1 MARALWHNC
10 TGVKSSRRG
19 AGATRDIGSALT
31 RMCMRHR
38 SIEAKLRQ
46 FTNALMESLIC
57 PLQDRIEDWKK
68 TANQLDKD
76 HAKEYKRSR
85 HEIKK
90 KSSDTMKLQKKA
102 RKGRGDLQPQVDSA
116 MQDVTDMCLLM
127 EEMEKQAVRRAL
139 VEERG
144 RFCTF
149 IGFLQ
154 PVVNGEIAML
164 GEITH
169 LQAIIDDLTVLT
181 TDPHK
186 LPTASEQVIIDLKG
200 SDYSWSYQTPP
211 SSPSSSGSRK
221 SSMCRPHALSDRSV
235 DVSLFSFGG
244 SCEANPSVRP
254 AGEESSN
261 RQGAGAG
268 ISGSVRRQVVVEG
281 RWGAGVWVGIGR
293 HRRRGSRAGFVTDHL
308 TTFLALTAGH
318 HLLSHQIPSHTTS
331 LLLILLSSPPSVSS
345 SALCFA
351 GCSPSSRP
359 LPSFCDY
366 ALLRSP
372 LPERRPPQFT
382 PFANRSS
389 SSSCLCALSPPAPPL
404 PLSNC
409 SSVNSANSSASRS
422 SGGGGGGGSQPHS
435 PTSCS
440 SSSYRYRSGLSYQPP
455 PPPPPGGGGGG
466 GGAGCVAAHRLSSVS
481 SHDSGFVSQDANV
494 YSKPPSPMPSDIT
507 SQKSS
512 SSASSE
518 ASETCQSVSECSS
531 PTTDWSK
538 AGQYEQPV
546 AVAAVQRRK
555 EPLDRLREQE
565 SSPGNQ
571 GYGSGSH
578 LDPDGQRTRLHQANM
593 AAKHGDDVSPAAS
606 DLAMVLTR
614 GLSMDQ
620 QKSSRDSLQYS
631 SGYSTQTNTPSCSED
646 TIPSQDYDCYSV
658 NGDTEAQ
665 EAQSDFDKSSTI
677 PRHSNIAQ
685 NYRRMIQTK
694 RPASTAG
701 LPSGVMGAG
710 GGGSGTPGTATIRR
724 TPSTKP
730 GVRRTLSS
738 AGPIPIRP
746 PIVPVKTPT
755 VPSEPHPPGYAA
767 GGGGGGGVPVRVG
780 SEECVFF
787 AGAEESH
794 GTLDYV
800 KASPKR
806 LSLPNTAWGSGAG
819 LEVYMH
825 QQQQQRAG
833 GGGGGGVT
841 EEEQMMAAN
850 RHSLV
855 EKIGELVASA
865 QALGEGQFPYPSLP
879 DDTGPPGDG
888 GQGGAEGPA
897 GTEGEG
903 EGAGGDMLTTI
914 RRGVRLRKTVSN
926 DRSAPRIL

>member
-1 MARALWHNC
+1 MGEEKCVAQRGWRTGTGQWPRRDHAHNAAC
-10 TGVKSSRRG
+10 NPPTTTTTTRTRGLMSGGMLSSNRLRHRRS
-19 AGATRDIGSALT
+19 GATRDIGSALT

-186 LPTASEQVIIDLKG
+186 LPPASEQVIKDLKG

-221 SSMCRPHALSDRSV
+221 SSMC
-235 DVSLFSFGG
+235 
-244 SCEANPSVRP
+244 
-254 AGEESSN
+254 
-261 RQGAGAG
+261 
-268 ISGSVRRQVVVEG
+268 
-281 RWGAGVWVGIGR
+281 
-293 HRRRGSRAGFVTDHL
+293 
-308 TTFLALTAGH
+308 
-318 HLLSHQIPSHTTS
+318 
-331 LLLILLSSPPSVSS
+331 
-345 SALCFA
+345 
-351 GCSPSSRP
+351 
-359 LPSFCDY
+359 
-366 ALLRSP
+366 
-372 LPERRPPQFT
+372 
-382 PFANRSS
+382 
-389 SSSCLCALSPPAPPL
+389 
-404 PLSNC
+404 
-409 SSVNSANSSASRS
+409 
-422 SGGGGGGGSQPHS
+422 
-435 PTSCS
+435 
-440 SSSYRYRSGLSYQPP
+440 SGLSYQPP
-455 PPPPPGGGGGG
+455 PPPPPGGGGGGGG

-531 PTTDWSK
+531 PTTFGPSFATFRPTVCHSGSTRPLSVILPVPASPPYNCSPGSCSSSPTSKVPVWKDWSK

-546 AVAAVQRRK
+546 AAAAVQRRK

-571 GYGSGSH
+571 GYGTGPH
-578 LDPDGQRTRLHQANM
+578 LDPDGQRTRMHPATMM
-593 AAKHGDDVSPAAS
+593 ATKHGEEVSPAAS

-614 GLSMDQ
+614 GLGSMEQ

-658 NGDTEAQ
+658 NGDAEAQ
-665 EAQSDFDKSSTI
+665 EGQSDFDKSSTI

-701 LPSGVMGAG
+701 LPSGGMMGAGAMGSGGG

-755 VPSEPHPPGYAA
+755 VPGDPHLPGS
-767 GGGGGGGVPVRVG
+767 GGGGGGGSGGGVPVRVG

-787 AGAEESH
+787 AGVEEAH
-794 GTLDYV
+794 GALDYV

-825 QQQQQRAG
+825 QQQRAAAS
-833 GGGGGGVT
+833 GGGVT
-841 EEEQMMAAN
+841 EEEQMIAAN

-865 QALGEGQFPYPSLP
+865 HALGEGQFPFPSLP
-879 DDTGPPGDG
+879 DDPEPPGGG
-888 GQGGAEGPA
+888 GQGSAEGQA
-897 GTEGEG
+897 VGEG
-903 EGAGGDMLTTI
+903 DVEGAGGDMLTTI

>member
-1 MARALWHNC
+1 MVDLANMETVEKECGALGGLFQAIVNDMKCSYPVWEDFSAKATKLHSQLRTTVLAAVAFLDAFQKVADMATNTR
-10 TGVKSSRRG
+10 
-19 AGATRDIGSALT
+19 GATRDIGSALT

-46 FTNALMESLIC
+46 FTNALMESLIT
-57 PLQDRIEDWKK
+57 PLQDKIEDWKK

-102 RKGRGDLQPQVDSA
+102 RKGRGDLQPQLDSA

-127 EEMEKQAVRRAL
+127 EETEKQAVRRAL

-149 IGFLQ
+149 ISFLQ
-154 PVVNGEIAML
+154 PVVNGELAML

-186 LPTASEQVIIDLKG
+186 LPPASEQVIKDLKG

-221 SSMCRPHALSDRSV
+221 SSMC
-235 DVSLFSFGG
+235 
-244 SCEANPSVRP
+244 
-254 AGEESSN
+254 
-261 RQGAGAG
+261 
-268 ISGSVRRQVVVEG
+268 
-281 RWGAGVWVGIGR
+281 
-293 HRRRGSRAGFVTDHL
+293 
-308 TTFLALTAGH
+308 
-318 HLLSHQIPSHTTS
+318 
-331 LLLILLSSPPSVSS
+331 
-345 SALCFA
+345 SAH
-351 GCSPSSRP
+351 
-359 LPSFCDY
+359 
-366 ALLRSP
+366 
-372 LPERRPPQFT
+372 
-382 PFANRSS
+382 
-389 SSSCLCALSPPAPPL
+389 
-404 PLSNC
+404 
-409 SSVNSANSSASRS
+409 SSASRS
-422 SGGGGGGGSQPHS
+422 SGGGGSIGIGVGGGGSQPHS
-435 PTSCS
+435 PTS
-440 SSSYRYRSGLSYQPP
+440 SSYHYRSSLPHQ
-455 PPPPPGGGGGG
+455 PPPPGGI
-466 GGAGCVAAHRLSSVS
+466 AAHRLSSVS
-481 SHDSGFVSQDANV
+481 SHDSGFVSQDANI

-546 AVAAVQRRK
+546 AAAAVQRRK
-555 EPLDRLREQE
+555 EPLDRLREGE
-565 SSPGNQ
+565 ASPGSQ
-571 GYGSGSH
+571 GYAGPSH
-578 LDPDGQRTRLHQANM
+578 LDDGQRNRMTPATI
-593 AAKHGDDVSPAAS
+593 AAKHGEEVSPAAS

-614 GLSMDQ
+614 GLSMEQ

-631 SGYSTQTNTPSCSED
+631 SGYSTETTTPSCSED
-646 TIPSQDYDCYSV
+646 TIPSQGSDYDCYSV
-658 NGDTEAQ
+658 NGDAEGPDGQTE
-665 EAQSDFDKSSTI
+665 FDKSSTI

-701 LPSGVMGAG
+701 LPSGVLGPGAHG
-710 GGGSGTPGTATIRR
+710 IPGQPGTATIRR

-730 GVRRTLSS
+730 GVRRTLSN

-755 VPSEPHPPGYAA
+755 VPGDSHSPGYA
-767 GGGGGGGVPVRVG
+767 GGGHGGGVPVRVG

-787 AGAEESH
+787 AGVEDAQ
-794 GTLDYV
+794 GALDFV

-806 LSLPNTAWGSGAG
+806 LSLPNTAWGSGAA
-819 LEVYMH
+819 LEVYA
-825 QQQQQRAG
+825 QQHGGLAMGTGPGAG
-833 GGGGGGVT
+833 S
-841 EEEQMMAAN
+841 EEDQMIAAN

-865 QALGEGQFPYPSLP
+865 HALGEGQFPFPALP
-879 DDTGPPGDG
+879 DDPAPPPTGPTESQTGTE
-888 GQGGAEGPA
+888 GAEGS
-897 GTEGEG
+897 
-903 EGAGGDMLTTI
+903 GDMLTTI

>member
-1 MARALWHNC
+1 MVDLANMETVEKECGALGGLFQAIVNDMKCSYPVWEDFSAKATKLHSQLRTTVLAAVAFLDAFQKVADMATNTR
-10 TGVKSSRRG
+10 
-19 AGATRDIGSALT
+19 GATRDIGSALT

-46 FTNALMESLIC
+46 FTNALMESLIT
-57 PLQDRIEDWKK
+57 PLQDKIEDWKK

-90 KSSDTMKLQKKA
+90 KSSDTIKLQKKA
-102 RKGRGDLQPQVDSA
+102 RKELQGRGDLQPQLDSA

-127 EEMEKQAVRRAL
+127 EETEKQAVRRAL

-186 LPTASEQVIIDLKG
+186 LPPASEQVIKDLKG

-221 SSMCRPHALSDRSV
+221 SSMC
-235 DVSLFSFGG
+235 
-244 SCEANPSVRP
+244 
-254 AGEESSN
+254 SS
-261 RQGAGAG
+261 
-268 ISGSVRRQVVVEG
+268 
-281 RWGAGVWVGIGR
+281 
-293 HRRRGSRAGFVTDHL
+293 
-308 TTFLALTAGH
+308 
-318 HLLSHQIPSHTTS
+318 LSH
-331 LLLILLSSPPSVSS
+331 
-345 SALCFA
+345 
-351 GCSPSSRP
+351 
-359 LPSFCDY
+359 
-366 ALLRSP
+366 
-372 LPERRPPQFT
+372 
-382 PFANRSS
+382 
-389 SSSCLCALSPPAPPL
+389 
-404 PLSNC
+404 
-409 SSVNSANSSASRS
+409 
-422 SGGGGGGGSQPHS
+422 
-435 PTSCS
+435 
-440 SSSYRYRSGLSYQPP
+440 QPP
-455 PPPPPGGGGGG
+455 PPVGI
-466 GGAGCVAAHRLSSVS
+466 AAHRLSSVS
-481 SHDSGFVSQDANV
+481 SHDSGFVSQDANI

-531 PTTDWSK
+531 PTTFGTSFATFRPALSHSGSTRPLSVILPVPASPPYNRPSGSSSSSPTSKVPIWKDWSK

-546 AVAAVQRRK
+546 AAAAVQRRK
-555 EPLDRLREQE
+555 EPLDRLRENE
-565 SSPGNQ
+565 GSPGSQ
-571 GYGSGSH
+571 GYAGPSH
-578 LDPDGQRTRLHQANM
+578 PDDSQRSRMTPATI
-593 AAKHGDDVSPAAS
+593 AAKHGEEVSPAAS

-614 GLSMDQ
+614 GLSMEQ

-631 SGYSTQTNTPSCSED
+631 SGYSTETTTPSCSED
-646 TIPSQDYDCYSV
+646 TIPSQGSDYDCYSV
-658 NGDTEAQ
+658 NGDTEGPDGQ
-665 EAQSDFDKSSTI
+665 IEFDKSSTI

-701 LPSGVMGAG
+701 LPSGVLGPGAHGIPGQPGGAG
-710 GGGSGTPGTATIRR
+710 GGGAGTPGTATIRR

-730 GVRRTLSS
+730 GVRRTLSN

-755 VPSEPHPPGYAA
+755 VPGDSHSPGAGAGGYA
-767 GGGGGGGVPVRVG
+767 GGGRVG

-787 AGAEESH
+787 AGVEDAQ
-794 GTLDYV
+794 GALDYV

-806 LSLPNTAWGSGAG
+806 LSLPNTAWGSGAA
-819 LEVYMH
+819 LEVYA
-825 QQQQQRAG
+825 QQHGGLAMGAG
-833 GGGGGGVT
+833 SGAGS
-841 EEEQMMAAN
+841 EEDQMIAAN

-865 QALGEGQFPYPSLP
+865 HALGEGQFPFPALP
-879 DDTGPPGDG
+879 DDPALPPAGPSDT
-888 GQGGAEGPA
+888 QTGAEGA
-897 GTEGEG
+897 EGS
-903 EGAGGDMLTTI
+903 GDMLTTI

>member
-1 MARALWHNC
+1 STRASTVEKECGALGGLFQAIVNDMKCSYPVWEDFSAKATKLHSQLRTTVLAAVAFLDAFQKVADMATNTR
-10 TGVKSSRRG
+10 
-19 AGATRDIGSALT
+19 GATRDIGSALT

-90 KSSDTMKLQKKA
+90 KSSDTIKLQKKA

-186 LPTASEQVIIDLKG
+186 LPPASEQVIKDLKG

-221 SSMCRPHALSDRSV
+221 SR
-235 DVSLFSFGG
+235 
-244 SCEANPSVRP
+244 
-254 AGEESSN
+254 
-261 RQGAGAG
+261 
-268 ISGSVRRQVVVEG
+268 
-281 RWGAGVWVGIGR
+281 
-293 HRRRGSRAGFVTDHL
+293 
-308 TTFLALTAGH
+308 
-318 HLLSHQIPSHTTS
+318 
-331 LLLILLSSPPSVSS
+331 
-345 SALCFA
+345 
-351 GCSPSSRP
+351 
-359 LPSFCDY
+359 
-366 ALLRSP
+366 
-372 LPERRPPQFT
+372 
-382 PFANRSS
+382 
-389 SSSCLCALSPPAPPL
+389 
-404 PLSNC
+404 
-409 SSVNSANSSASRS
+409 
-422 SGGGGGGGSQPHS
+422 
-435 PTSCS
+435 
-440 SSSYRYRSGLSYQPP
+440 
-455 PPPPPGGGGGG
+455 
-466 GGAGCVAAHRLSSVS
+466 AGCVAAHRLSSVS

-531 PTTDWSK
+531 PTTVSTTMSQTFYLITHAPK
-538 AGQYEQPV
+538 LA
-546 AVAAVQRRK
+546 
-555 EPLDRLREQE
+555 
-565 SSPGNQ
+565 
-571 GYGSGSH
+571 
-578 LDPDGQRTRLHQANM
+578 
-593 AAKHGDDVSPAAS
+593 HGDDVSPAAS

-755 VPSEPHPPGYAA
+755 VPGEPHPPGYAA

-825 QQQQQRAG
+825 QQQQRA

-841 EEEQMMAAN
+841 EEEQMIAAN

-888 GQGGAEGPA
+888 
-897 GTEGEG
+897 EGEG

>member
-1 MARALWHNC
+1 MVDLANMETVEKECGALGGLFQAIVNDMKCSYPVWEDFSAKATKLHSQLRTTVLAVVAFLDAFQKVADMATNTR
-10 TGVKSSRRG
+10 
-19 AGATRDIGSALT
+19 GATRDIGSALT

-46 FTNALMESLIC
+46 FTNAMMESLIT
-57 PLQDRIEDWKK
+57 PLQDKIEDWKK

-102 RKGRGDLQPQVDSA
+102 RKEIQGRVDLQPQLDSA
-116 MQDVTDMCLLM
+116 MQDVTDLCLLM
-127 EEMEKQAVRRAL
+127 EETEKQAVRRAL

-186 LPTASEQVIIDLKG
+186 LPPASEQVIKDLKG

-221 SSMCRPHALSDRSV
+221 SSMCSSLPH
-235 DVSLFSFGG
+235 
-244 SCEANPSVRP
+244 
-254 AGEESSN
+254 
-261 RQGAGAG
+261 Q
-268 ISGSVRRQVVVEG
+268 
-281 RWGAGVWVGIGR
+281 
-293 HRRRGSRAGFVTDHL
+293 
-308 TTFLALTAGH
+308 
-318 HLLSHQIPSHTTS
+318 
-331 LLLILLSSPPSVSS
+331 
-345 SALCFA
+345 
-351 GCSPSSRP
+351 
-359 LPSFCDY
+359 
-366 ALLRSP
+366 
-372 LPERRPPQFT
+372 
-382 PFANRSS
+382 
-389 SSSCLCALSPPAPPL
+389 
-404 PLSNC
+404 
-409 SSVNSANSSASRS
+409 
-422 SGGGGGGGSQPHS
+422 
-435 PTSCS
+435 
-440 SSSYRYRSGLSYQPP
+440 
-455 PPPPPGGGGGG
+455 PPPPGGI
-466 GGAGCVAAHRLSSVS
+466 AAHRLSSVS
-481 SHDSGFVSQDANV
+481 SHDSGFVSQDANI

-546 AVAAVQRRK
+546 AAASVQRRK
-555 EPLDRLREQE
+555 EPLDRLRENE
-565 SSPGNQ
+565 MSPSSH
-571 GYGSGSH
+571 GYAGPSH
-578 LDPDGQRTRLHQANM
+578 PDDAQRPRMTPATI
-593 AAKHGDDVSPAAS
+593 AAKHGEEVSPAAS

-614 GLSMDQ
+614 GLSMEQ
-620 QKSSRDSLQYS
+620 QKSNRDSLQYS
-631 SGYSTQTNTPSCSED
+631 SGYSTETTTPSCSED
-646 TIPSQDYDCYSV
+646 TIPSQGSDYDCYSV
-658 NGDTEAQ
+658 NGDAEGPDGQTE
-665 EAQSDFDKSSTI
+665 FDKSSTI

-701 LPSGVMGAG
+701 LPSGVLGPGAG
-710 GGGSGTPGTATIRR
+710 GGGGTPGTATIRR

-755 VPSEPHPPGYAA
+755 VPGDSHSPGAASGGFA
-767 GGGGGGGVPVRVG
+767 GGGHSGGVPVRVG

-787 AGAEESH
+787 TGVEDTQGA
-794 GTLDYV
+794 LDYV

-806 LSLPNTAWGSGAG
+806 LSLPNTAWGSGAA
-819 LEVYMH
+819 LEVYA
-825 QQQQQRAG
+825 QQHGGLAMGTGSGAG
-833 GGGGGGVT
+833 S
-841 EEEQMMAAN
+841 EEDQMIAAN

-865 QALGEGQFPYPSLP
+865 HALGEGQFPFPALP
-879 DDTGPPGDG
+879 DDPALPQTGPADT
-888 GQGGAEGPA
+888 QT
-897 GTEGEG
+897 GTEEEDGS
-903 EGAGGDMLTTI
+903 GDMLTTI

>member
-1 MARALWHNC
+1 MDNINVESVEKECGALGGLFQAIVNDMKCSYPVWEDFSAKATKLHSQLRTTVLAAVAFLDAFQKVADMATNTR
-10 TGVKSSRRG
+10 
-19 AGATRDIGSALT
+19 GATRDIGSALT

-38 SIEAKLRQ
+38 SIEAKLRH
-46 FTNALMESLIC
+46 FTNALMESLIT

-102 RKGRGDLQPQVDSA
+102 RKGRGDLQPQLDSA
-116 MQDVTDMCLLM
+116 MQDVNDMYLLM
-127 EEMEKQAVRRAL
+127 EETEKQAVRRAL

-149 IGFLQ
+149 ISFLQ

-181 TDPHK
+181 SDPHK
-186 LPTASEQVIIDLKG
+186 LPPASEQVIKDLKG

-221 SSMCRPHALSDRSV
+221 SSMC
-235 DVSLFSFGG
+235 
-244 SCEANPSVRP
+244 
-254 AGEESSN
+254 
-261 RQGAGAG
+261 
-268 ISGSVRRQVVVEG
+268 
-281 RWGAGVWVGIGR
+281 
-293 HRRRGSRAGFVTDHL
+293 
-308 TTFLALTAGH
+308 
-318 HLLSHQIPSHTTS
+318 
-331 LLLILLSSPPSVSS
+331 
-345 SALCFA
+345 
-351 GCSPSSRP
+351 
-359 LPSFCDY
+359 
-366 ALLRSP
+366 
-372 LPERRPPQFT
+372 
-382 PFANRSS
+382 
-389 SSSCLCALSPPAPPL
+389 
-404 PLSNC
+404 
-409 SSVNSANSSASRS
+409 SSVNSAHSSASRS
-422 SGGGGGGGSQPHS
+422 SGGSQTHS
-435 PTSCS
+435 PS
-440 SSSYRYRSGLSYQPP
+440 SSCRYRSLAQPLTT
-455 PPPPPGGGGGG
+455 
-466 GGAGCVAAHRLSSVS
+466 AAHRLSSVS
-481 SHDSGFVSQDANV
+481 SHDSGFISQDANV

-538 AGQYEQPV
+538 VGSSEQPL
-546 AVAAVQRRK
+546 ASTLQRRK
-555 EPLDRLREQE
+555 EPLDRLREAE
-565 SSPGNQ
+565 TSPQSQ
-571 GYGSGSH
+571 GYSGMHSE
-578 LDPDGQRTRLHQANM
+578 DPQRPRMNPATI
-593 AAKHGDDVSPAAS
+593 AAKHGEDVSPAAS

-614 GLSMDQ
+614 GLSMEQ

-631 SGYSTQTNTPSCSED
+631 SGYSTQTTTPSCSED
-646 TIPSQDYDCYSV
+646 TIPSQGSDYDGYSV
-658 NGDTEAQ
+658 NGDTEADGQ
-665 EAQSDFDKSSTI
+665 AEFDKSSTI

-701 LPSGVMGAG
+701 LPSGVGALGGPPG
-710 GGGSGTPGTATIRR
+710 GGGGIPGTATIRR

-730 GVRRTLSS
+730 GVRRTLSN

-755 VPSEPHPPGYAA
+755 VPDSPGGYTGPPA
-767 GGGGGGGVPVRVG
+767 RVG
-780 SEECVFF
+780 SEECVFYVPDD
-787 AGAEESH
+787 ASPGALE
-794 GTLDYV
+794 YV

-806 LSLPNTAWGSGAG
+806 LSLPNTAWGSGGVGG
-819 LEVYMH
+819 LEMSVYG
-825 QQQQQRAG
+825 QPG
-833 GGGGGGVT
+833 
-841 EEEQMMAAN
+841 EEDHLLAAN

-865 QALGEGQFPYPSLP
+865 HALGEGQFPFPSLP
-879 DDTGPPGDG
+879 NQPPPGPESQPDPEAP
-888 GQGGAEGPA
+888 Q
-897 GTEGEG
+897 EGE
-903 EGAGGDMLTTI
+903 DMLRSI

>member
-1 MARALWHNC
+1 MVDLANMETVEKECGALGGLFQAIVNDMKCSYPVWEDFSAKATKLHSQLRTTVLAAVAFLDAFQKVADMATNTR
-10 TGVKSSRRG
+10 
-19 AGATRDIGSALT
+19 GATRDIGSALT

-46 FTNALMESLIC
+46 FTNALMESLIT
-57 PLQDRIEDWKK
+57 PLQDKIEDWKK

-102 RKGRGDLQPQVDSA
+102 RKEMQEGLSIREQRRGDLQPQLDSA

-149 IGFLQ
+149 ISFLQ

-186 LPTASEQVIIDLKG
+186 LPPASEQVIKDLKG

-221 SSMCRPHALSDRSV
+221 SSMC
-235 DVSLFSFGG
+235 
-244 SCEANPSVRP
+244 
-254 AGEESSN
+254 
-261 RQGAGAG
+261 
-268 ISGSVRRQVVVEG
+268 
-281 RWGAGVWVGIGR
+281 
-293 HRRRGSRAGFVTDHL
+293 
-308 TTFLALTAGH
+308 
-318 HLLSHQIPSHTTS
+318 
-331 LLLILLSSPPSVSS
+331 
-345 SALCFA
+345 
-351 GCSPSSRP
+351 
-359 LPSFCDY
+359 
-366 ALLRSP
+366 
-372 LPERRPPQFT
+372 
-382 PFANRSS
+382 
-389 SSSCLCALSPPAPPL
+389 
-404 PLSNC
+404 
-409 SSVNSANSSASRS
+409 SSVNSAHSSASRS
-422 SGGGGGGGSQPHS
+422 SGGGVGFGGSGGGSQPHS
-435 PTSCS
+435 PTSS
-440 SSSYRYRSGLSYQPP
+440 SSSYRYRSTLPQQPL
-455 PPPPPGGGGGG
+455 PPGGI
-466 GGAGCVAAHRLSSVS
+466 AAHRLSSVS
-481 SHDSGFVSQDANV
+481 SHDSGFVSQDANI

-538 AGQYEQPV
+538 GQYEQP
-546 AVAAVQRRK
+546 AAAAAPVQRRK
-555 EPLDRLREQE
+555 EPSDRLRESE
-565 SSPGNQ
+565 GSPGSQ
-571 GYGSGSH
+571 GYAAASH
-578 LDPDGQRTRLHQANM
+578 PDDGQRPRMTPATI
-593 AAKHGDDVSPAAS
+593 AAKHGEEVSPAAS

-614 GLSMDQ
+614 GLSMEQ
-620 QKSSRDSLQYS
+620 QKNSRDSLQYS
-631 SGYSTQTNTPSCSED
+631 SGYSTETTTPSCSED
-646 TIPSQDYDCYSV
+646 TIPSQGSDYDCYSV
-658 NGDTEAQ
+658 NGDTEGPDGQA
-665 EAQSDFDKSSTI
+665 EFDKSSTI

-701 LPSGVMGAG
+701 LPSGVLGSGAHGIPGQPSGAG
-710 GGGSGTPGTATIRR
+710 GGGAGTPGTATIRR

-730 GVRRTLSS
+730 GVRRTMSS

-755 VPSEPHPPGYAA
+755 VPADSHSPGA
-767 GGGGGGGVPVRVG
+767 GGGQAGGMPVRVG

-787 AGAEESH
+787 VGAEDAQ
-794 GTLDYV
+794 GGLDYV

-806 LSLPNTAWGSGAG
+806 LSLPNTAWGSGAA
-819 LEVYMH
+819 LEVYA
-825 QQQQQRAG
+825 QQHGGFAMASGSGAG
-833 GGGGGGVT
+833 S
-841 EEEQMMAAN
+841 EEEQMIAAN

-865 QALGEGQFPYPSLP
+865 HALGEGQFPFPALP
-879 DDTGPPGDG
+879 DDPSPTPAGPSDS
-888 GQGGAEGPA
+888 QT
-897 GTEGEG
+897 GTEGTEG
-903 EGAGGDMLTTI
+903 SGDMLTTI

>member
-1 MARALWHNC
+1 MVDLANMETVEKECGALGGLFQAIVNDMKCSYPVWEDFSAKATKLHSQLRTTVLAAVAFLDAFQKVADMATNTR
-10 TGVKSSRRG
+10 
-19 AGATRDIGSALT
+19 GATRDIGSALT

-46 FTNALMESLIC
+46 FTNALMESLIA
-57 PLQDRIEDWKK
+57 PLQDKIEDWKK

-127 EEMEKQAVRRAL
+127 EETEKQAVRRAL

-186 LPTASEQVIIDLKG
+186 LPAASEQVIIDLKG

-221 SSMCRPHALSDRSV
+221 SSMCS
-235 DVSLFSFGG
+235 SL
-244 SCEANPSVRP
+244 
-254 AGEESSN
+254 
-261 RQGAGAG
+261 
-268 ISGSVRRQVVVEG
+268 
-281 RWGAGVWVGIGR
+281 
-293 HRRRGSRAGFVTDHL
+293 
-308 TTFLALTAGH
+308 
-318 HLLSHQIPSHTTS
+318 
-331 LLLILLSSPPSVSS
+331 
-345 SALCFA
+345 
-351 GCSPSSRP
+351 
-359 LPSFCDY
+359 
-366 ALLRSP
+366 
-372 LPERRPPQFT
+372 PPQ
-382 PFANRSS
+382 
-389 SSSCLCALSPPAPPL
+389 
-404 PLSNC
+404 
-409 SSVNSANSSASRS
+409 
-422 SGGGGGGGSQPHS
+422 
-435 PTSCS
+435 
-440 SSSYRYRSGLSYQPP
+440 QPP
-455 PPPPPGGGGGG
+455 HPGGI
-466 GGAGCVAAHRLSSVS
+466 AAHRLSSVS
-481 SHDSGFVSQDANV
+481 SHDSGFVSQDANI

-531 PTTDWSK
+531 PTTFGSSFATFRPALSHSGSTRPLSVILPVPAPLPYNCPSGSSSSSPTSKVPIWKDWSK

-546 AVAAVQRRK
+546 AAAPVQRRK
-555 EPLDRLREQE
+555 EPLDRLRENE
-565 SSPGNQ
+565 GSPGSQ
-571 GYGSGSH
+571 GYAGASH
-578 LDPDGQRTRLHQANM
+578 ADDGQRHRMTPATI
-593 AAKHGDDVSPAAS
+593 AAKHGEEVSPAAS

-631 SGYSTQTNTPSCSED
+631 SGYSTETTTPSCSED
-646 TIPSQDYDCYSV
+646 TIPSQGSDYDCYSV
-658 NGDTEAQ
+658 NGDTEGPDGQ
-665 EAQSDFDKSSTI
+665 TEFDKSSTI

-701 LPSGVMGAG
+701 LPSGVLGPGTHGIPGQAGGAG
-710 GGGSGTPGTATIRR
+710 GGAGTPGTATIRR

-730 GVRRTLSS
+730 GVRRTLSN

-755 VPSEPHPPGYAA
+755 VPGDSHPPGAGLYAGGGHAA
-767 GGGGGGGVPVRVG
+767 GGPVRVG
-780 SEECVFF
+780 SEECVFYT
-787 AGAEESH
+787 GGEDPH
-794 GTLDYV
+794 GGLDYV

-806 LSLPNTAWGSGAG
+806 LSLPNTAWGSGAA
-819 LEVYMH
+819 LEVYA
-825 QQQQQRAG
+825 QQHG
-833 GGGGGGVT
+833 GGLAMATGSD
-841 EEEQMMAAN
+841 EDQMIAAN

-865 QALGEGQFPYPSLP
+865 HALGEGQFPFPTLP
-879 DDTGPPGDG
+879 DDPAPPGSSET
-888 GQGGAEGPA
+888 QA
-897 GTEGEG
+897 GTEG
-903 EGAGGDMLTTI
+903 AGGSGDMLTTI

>member
-1 MARALWHNC
+1 MVDLANMETVEKECGALGGLFQAIVNDMKCSYPVWEDFSAKATKLHSQLRTTVLAAVAFLDAFQKVADMATNTR
-10 TGVKSSRRG
+10 
-19 AGATRDIGSALT
+19 GATRDIGSALT

-46 FTNALMESLIC
+46 FTNALMESLVT
-57 PLQDRIEDWKK
+57 PLQDKIEDWKK
-68 TANQLDKD
+68 TATQLDKD

-102 RKGRGDLQPQVDSA
+102 RKGRVDLQPQLDSA

-127 EEMEKQAVRRAL
+127 EETEKQAVRRAL

-186 LPTASEQVIIDLKG
+186 LPPASEQVIKDLKG

-221 SSMCRPHALSDRSV
+221 SSMCSSLPH
-235 DVSLFSFGG
+235 
-244 SCEANPSVRP
+244 
-254 AGEESSN
+254 
-261 RQGAGAG
+261 Q
-268 ISGSVRRQVVVEG
+268 
-281 RWGAGVWVGIGR
+281 
-293 HRRRGSRAGFVTDHL
+293 
-308 TTFLALTAGH
+308 
-318 HLLSHQIPSHTTS
+318 
-331 LLLILLSSPPSVSS
+331 
-345 SALCFA
+345 
-351 GCSPSSRP
+351 
-359 LPSFCDY
+359 
-366 ALLRSP
+366 
-372 LPERRPPQFT
+372 
-382 PFANRSS
+382 
-389 SSSCLCALSPPAPPL
+389 
-404 PLSNC
+404 
-409 SSVNSANSSASRS
+409 
-422 SGGGGGGGSQPHS
+422 
-435 PTSCS
+435 
-440 SSSYRYRSGLSYQPP
+440 
-455 PPPPPGGGGGG
+455 PPPPGGI
-466 GGAGCVAAHRLSSVS
+466 AAHRLSSVS
-481 SHDSGFVSQDANV
+481 SHDSGFVSQDANI

-546 AVAAVQRRK
+546 AAAAVQRRK
-555 EPLDRLREQE
+555 EPLDRLRENE
-565 SSPGNQ
+565 MSPGSQ
-571 GYGSGSH
+571 GYAGPSH
-578 LDPDGQRTRLHQANM
+578 PDDAQRHRMTPATI
-593 AAKHGDDVSPAAS
+593 AAKHGEEVSPAAS

-620 QKSSRDSLQYS
+620 QKSNRDSLQYS
-631 SGYSTQTNTPSCSED
+631 SGYSTETTTPSCSED
-646 TIPSQDYDCYSV
+646 TIPSQGSDYDCYSV
-658 NGDTEAQ
+658 NGDAEGPDGQTE
-665 EAQSDFDKSSTI
+665 FDKSSTI

-701 LPSGVMGAG
+701 LPTGVLGPGGHLIPGQPGGAG

-730 GVRRTLSS
+730 GVRRTLSN

-755 VPSEPHPPGYAA
+755 VPGDSHSPGAA
-767 GGGGGGGVPVRVG
+767 GGGYAGGGHSGGVPVRVG
-780 SEECVFF
+780 SEECVFYTGVED
-787 AGAEESH
+787 AQGS
-794 GTLDYV
+794 LDYV

-806 LSLPNTAWGSGAG
+806 LSLPNTAWGSGAA
-819 LEVYMH
+819 LEVYA
-825 QQQQQRAG
+825 QQHGGLAMGTGSGAG
-833 GGGGGGVT
+833 S
-841 EEEQMMAAN
+841 EEDQMIAAN

-865 QALGEGQFPYPSLP
+865 HALGEGQFPFPTLP
-879 DDTGPPGDG
+879 DDPALPPTGIADD
-888 GQGGAEGPA
+888 QL
-897 GTEGEG
+897 GTEGAVG
-903 EGAGGDMLTTI
+903 TGDMLTTI

>member
-1 MARALWHNC
+1 PPNSGSRPAAGTGKRATSLFSHHHSL
-10 TGVKSSRRG
+10 GVPRTRG
-19 AGATRDIGSALT
+19 AMNMETVEKECGALGGLFQAIVNDMKVGRASLLTTVLAAVAFLDAFQKVADMATNTRGATRDIGSALT

-38 SIEAKLRQ
+38 SIEAKLRH
-46 FTNALMESLIC
+46 FTNALMESLIT

-102 RKGRGDLQPQVDSA
+102 RKGRGDLQPQLDSA
-116 MQDVTDMCLLM
+116 MHDVNDMYLLM
-127 EEMEKQAVRRAL
+127 EETEKQAVRRAL

-186 LPTASEQVIIDLKG
+186 LPPASEQVIKDLKG

-221 SSMCRPHALSDRSV
+221 SSMC
-235 DVSLFSFGG
+235 SL
-244 SCEANPSVRP
+244 A
-254 AGEESSN
+254 
-261 RQGAGAG
+261 
-268 ISGSVRRQVVVEG
+268 
-281 RWGAGVWVGIGR
+281 
-293 HRRRGSRAGFVTDHL
+293 
-308 TTFLALTAGH
+308 
-318 HLLSHQIPSHTTS
+318 
-331 LLLILLSSPPSVSS
+331 
-345 SALCFA
+345 
-351 GCSPSSRP
+351 
-359 LPSFCDY
+359 
-366 ALLRSP
+366 
-372 LPERRPPQFT
+372 
-382 PFANRSS
+382 
-389 SSSCLCALSPPAPPL
+389 
-404 PLSNC
+404 
-409 SSVNSANSSASRS
+409 
-422 SGGGGGGGSQPHS
+422 
-435 PTSCS
+435 
-440 SSSYRYRSGLSYQPP
+440 QPP
-455 PPPPPGGGGGG
+455 PGN
-466 GGAGCVAAHRLSSVS
+466 AHRLSSVS
-481 SHDSGFVSQDANV
+481 SHDSGFISQDANV

-538 AGQYEQPV
+538 AGSYEQPL
-546 AVAAVQRRK
+546 AATLQRRK
-555 EPLDRLREQE
+555 EPLDRLRESE
-565 SSPGNQ
+565 ASPGSQ
-571 GYGSGSH
+571 GYAGAH
-578 LDPDGQRTRLHQANM
+578 PDDVQRSRMTPATI
-593 AAKHGDDVSPAAS
+593 AHGEEVSPAAS

-614 GLSMDQ
+614 GLSMEQ
-620 QKSSRDSLQYS
+620 QKSNRDSLQYS
-631 SGYSTQTNTPSCSED
+631 SGYSTQTTTPSCSED
-646 TIPSQDYDCYSV
+646 TIPSQGSDYDCYSV
-658 NGDTEAQ
+658 NGDAEGEA
-665 EAQSDFDKSSTI
+665 STDFDKSSTI

-701 LPSGVMGAG
+701 LPSGAQGGVPG
-710 GGGSGTPGTATIRR
+710 GGGGIGTPGTATIRR

-730 GVRRTLSS
+730 GVRRTLSN

-755 VPSEPHPPGYAA
+755 VPDAPGGYP
-767 GGGGGGGVPVRVG
+767 GPPVRVG
-780 SEECVFF
+780 SEECVFYV
-787 AGAEESH
+787 ADDSSPN
-794 GTLDYV
+794 TLEYV

-806 LSLPNTAWGSGAG
+806 LSLPNTAWGSGGAM
-819 LEVYMH
+819 EMSVYV
-825 QQQQQRAG
+825 QQAAQHG
-833 GGGGGGVT
+833 S
-841 EEEQMMAAN
+841 EEDQMIAAN

-865 QALGEGQFPYPSLP
+865 HALGEGQFPFPNLP
-879 DDTGPPGDG
+879 DDPPPG
-888 GQGGAEGPA
+888 PA
-897 GTEGEG
+897 PQHDPQAHGSGT
-903 EGAGGDMLTTI
+903 DVLVSI

>member
-1 MARALWHNC
+1 MVDLANMETVEKECGALGGLFQAIVNDMKCSYPVWEDFSAKATKLHSQLRTTVLAAVAFLDAFQKVADMATNTR
-10 TGVKSSRRG
+10 
-19 AGATRDIGSALT
+19 GATRDIGSALT

-46 FTNALMESLIC
+46 FTNALMESLIT
-57 PLQDRIEDWKK
+57 PLQDKIEDWKK

-102 RKGRGDLQPQVDSA
+102 RKGRGDLQPQLDSA

-127 EEMEKQAVRRAL
+127 EETEKQAVRRAL

-186 LPTASEQVIIDLKG
+186 LPPASEQVIKDLKG

-221 SSMCRPHALSDRSV
+221 SSMCSLPH
-235 DVSLFSFGG
+235 
-244 SCEANPSVRP
+244 
-254 AGEESSN
+254 
-261 RQGAGAG
+261 Q
-268 ISGSVRRQVVVEG
+268 
-281 RWGAGVWVGIGR
+281 
-293 HRRRGSRAGFVTDHL
+293 
-308 TTFLALTAGH
+308 
-318 HLLSHQIPSHTTS
+318 
-331 LLLILLSSPPSVSS
+331 
-345 SALCFA
+345 
-351 GCSPSSRP
+351 
-359 LPSFCDY
+359 
-366 ALLRSP
+366 
-372 LPERRPPQFT
+372 
-382 PFANRSS
+382 
-389 SSSCLCALSPPAPPL
+389 
-404 PLSNC
+404 
-409 SSVNSANSSASRS
+409 
-422 SGGGGGGGSQPHS
+422 
-435 PTSCS
+435 
-440 SSSYRYRSGLSYQPP
+440 
-455 PPPPPGGGGGG
+455 PPPPGGI
-466 GGAGCVAAHRLSSVS
+466 AAHRLSSVS
-481 SHDSGFVSQDANV
+481 SHDSGFVSQDANI

-531 PTTDWSK
+531 PTTVSTLIHTV
-538 AGQYEQPV
+538 QYYWISTFTVKSNSLLTSETTINVNPM
-546 AVAAVQRRK
+546 
-555 EPLDRLREQE
+555 RLVSACPQ
-565 SSPGNQ
+565 
-571 GYGSGSH
+571 
-578 LDPDGQRTRLHQANM
+578 
-593 AAKHGDDVSPAAS
+593 HGEEVSPAAS

-614 GLSMDQ
+614 GLSMEQ

-631 SGYSTQTNTPSCSED
+631 SGYSTETTTPSCSED
-646 TIPSQDYDCYSV
+646 TIPSQGSDYDCYSV
-658 NGDTEAQ
+658 NGDAEGPDGQTE
-665 EAQSDFDKSSTI
+665 FDKSSTI

-701 LPSGVMGAG
+701 LPSGVLGPGVHGIPGQPGGAG
-710 GGGSGTPGTATIRR
+710 GGGAGTPGTATIRR

-730 GVRRTLSS
+730 GVRRTLSN

-755 VPSEPHPPGYAA
+755 VPGDSHSPGA
-767 GGGGGGGVPVRVG
+767 GGGGYAGGGHAGGVPVRVG

-787 AGAEESH
+787 TGVEDAQGA
-794 GTLDYV
+794 LDYV

-806 LSLPNTAWGSGAG
+806 LSLPNTAWGSGAA
-819 LEVYMH
+819 LEVYA
-825 QQQQQRAG
+825 QQHGGLAMGTGSGAG
-833 GGGGGGVT
+833 S
-841 EEEQMMAAN
+841 EEDQMIAAN

-865 QALGEGQFPYPSLP
+865 HALGEGQFPFPALP
-879 DDTGPPGDG
+879 DDPALQPTGPGDS
-888 GQGGAEGPA
+888 QMA
-897 GTEGEG
+897 TEGVEG
-903 EGAGGDMLTTI
+903 SGDMLTTI

>member
-1 MARALWHNC
+1 MVDLANMETVEKECGALGGLFQAIVNDMKCSYPVWEDFSAKATKLHSQLRTTVLAAVAFLDAFQKVADMATNTR
-10 TGVKSSRRG
+10 
-19 AGATRDIGSALT
+19 GATRDIGSALT

-46 FTNALMESLIC
+46 FTNALMESLIT
-57 PLQDRIEDWKK
+57 PLQDKIEDWKK

-102 RKGRGDLQPQVDSA
+102 RKGRGDLQPQLDSA
-116 MQDVTDMCLLM
+116 MQDVTDLCLLM
-127 EEMEKQAVRRAL
+127 EETEKQAVRRAL

-154 PVVNGEIAML
+154 PVVNGELAML

-186 LPTASEQVIIDLKG
+186 LPPASEQVIKDLKG

-221 SSMCRPHALSDRSV
+221 SSMC
-235 DVSLFSFGG
+235 
-244 SCEANPSVRP
+244 
-254 AGEESSN
+254 
-261 RQGAGAG
+261 
-268 ISGSVRRQVVVEG
+268 
-281 RWGAGVWVGIGR
+281 
-293 HRRRGSRAGFVTDHL
+293 
-308 TTFLALTAGH
+308 
-318 HLLSHQIPSHTTS
+318 
-331 LLLILLSSPPSVSS
+331 
-345 SALCFA
+345 
-351 GCSPSSRP
+351 
-359 LPSFCDY
+359 
-366 ALLRSP
+366 
-372 LPERRPPQFT
+372 
-382 PFANRSS
+382 
-389 SSSCLCALSPPAPPL
+389 
-404 PLSNC
+404 
-409 SSVNSANSSASRS
+409 SSVNSAHSSASRS
-422 SGGGGGGGSQPHS
+422 SGGGVGVGSSGGGSQPHS
-435 PTSCS
+435 PSSSS
-440 SSSYRYRSGLSYQPP
+440 SSSYRYRSSMPQQ
-455 PPPPPGGGGGG
+455 PPPPGGI
-466 GGAGCVAAHRLSSVS
+466 AAHRLSSVS
-481 SHDSGFVSQDANV
+481 SHDSGFVSQDANI

-538 AGQYEQPV
+538 AGQYEQPM
-546 AVAAVQRRK
+546 AAAPVQRRRD
-555 EPLDRLREQE
+555 PVDRLRESE
-565 SSPGNQ
+565 GSPGSQ
-571 GYGSGSH
+571 GHAAASH
-578 LDPDGQRTRLHQANM
+578 PEDAQRPRMTPATI
-593 AAKHGDDVSPAAS
+593 AAKHGEEVSPAAS

-614 GLSMDQ
+614 GLSVEQ

-631 SGYSTQTNTPSCSED
+631 SGYSTETTTPSCSED
-646 TIPSQDYDCYSV
+646 TIPSQGSDYDCYSV
-658 NGDTEAQ
+658 NGDTEGPDGQA
-665 EAQSDFDKSSTI
+665 EFDKSSTI

-701 LPSGVMGAG
+701 LPSGVLGPGAHGIPGQPGGAGG

-755 VPSEPHPPGYAA
+755 IPADSHSPGSGGY
-767 GGGGGGGVPVRVG
+767 GGGGQAGGVPVRVG

-787 AGAEESH
+787 T
-794 GTLDYV
+794 GTEDGQGGLDYV

-806 LSLPNTAWGSGAG
+806 LSLPNTAWGSGAA
-819 LEVYMH
+819 LEVYA
-825 QQQQQRAG
+825 QQHGSLGMASGSGAG
-833 GGGGGGVT
+833 S
-841 EEEQMMAAN
+841 EEEQMIAAN

-865 QALGEGQFPYPSLP
+865 HALGEGQFPFPALP
-879 DDTGPPGDG
+879 DDPTPTAGGLSETQTGM
-888 GQGGAEGPA
+888 E
-897 GTEGEG
+897 GTEGS
-903 EGAGGDMLTTI
+903 GDMLTTI

>member
-1 MARALWHNC
+1 CSGAERERGEVGCSYPVWEDFSAKATKLHSQLRTTVLAAVSFLDAFQKVADMATNTR
-10 TGVKSSRRG
+10 
-19 AGATRDIGSALT
+19 GATRDIGSALT

-46 FTNALMESLIC
+46 FTNALMESLIT
-57 PLQDRIEDWKK
+57 PLQDKIEDWKK

-90 KSSDTMKLQKKA
+90 KSSDTIKLQKKA
-102 RKGRGDLQPQVDSA
+102 RKGRGDLQPQLDSA

-127 EEMEKQAVRRAL
+127 EETEKQAVRRAL

-186 LPTASEQVIIDLKG
+186 LPPASEQVIKDLKG

-221 SSMCRPHALSDRSV
+221 SSMC
-235 DVSLFSFGG
+235 
-244 SCEANPSVRP
+244 
-254 AGEESSN
+254 
-261 RQGAGAG
+261 
-268 ISGSVRRQVVVEG
+268 
-281 RWGAGVWVGIGR
+281 
-293 HRRRGSRAGFVTDHL
+293 
-308 TTFLALTAGH
+308 
-318 HLLSHQIPSHTTS
+318 
-331 LLLILLSSPPSVSS
+331 
-345 SALCFA
+345 
-351 GCSPSSRP
+351 
-359 LPSFCDY
+359 
-366 ALLRSP
+366 
-372 LPERRPPQFT
+372 
-382 PFANRSS
+382 
-389 SSSCLCALSPPAPPL
+389 
-404 PLSNC
+404 
-409 SSVNSANSSASRS
+409 SASRS
-422 SGGGGGGGSQPHS
+422 SGGGAGVGSGGGGSQPHS
-435 PTSCS
+435 PSS
-440 SSSYRYRSGLSYQPP
+440 SSSYRYRSSMPQQ
-455 PPPPPGGGGGG
+455 PPPPGGI
-466 GGAGCVAAHRLSSVS
+466 AAHRLSSVS
-481 SHDSGFVSQDANV
+481 SHDSGFVSQDANI

-538 AGQYEQPV
+538 AGQYEQP
-546 AVAAVQRRK
+546 AAAAPVQRRK
-555 EPLDRLREQE
+555 EPVDRLRESE
-565 SSPGNQ
+565 GSPGSQ
-571 GYGSGSH
+571 GYAAASH
-578 LDPDGQRTRLHQANM
+578 PEEGQRPRMTPASI
-593 AAKHGDDVSPAAS
+593 AAKHGEEVSPAAS

-614 GLSMDQ
+614 GLSVEQ

-631 SGYSTQTNTPSCSED
+631 SGYSTETTTPSCSED
-646 TIPSQDYDCYSV
+646 TIPSQGSDYDCYSV
-658 NGDTEAQ
+658 NGDTEGPDGQA
-665 EAQSDFDKSSTI
+665 EFDKSSTI

-701 LPSGVMGAG
+701 LPSGAG
-710 GGGSGTPGTATIRR
+710 GGAGSGTPGTATIRR

-755 VPSEPHPPGYAA
+755 VPADSHSPGASGYA
-767 GGGGGGGVPVRVG
+767 GGGQAGSVPVRVG

-787 AGAEESH
+787 TGAED
-794 GTLDYV
+794 GQGGLDYV

-806 LSLPNTAWGSGAG
+806 LSLPNTAWGSGAA
-819 LEVYMH
+819 LEVYA
-825 QQQQQRAG
+825 QQHCMALGSAAG
-833 GGGGGGVT
+833 S
-841 EEEQMMAAN
+841 EEEQMIAAN

-865 QALGEGQFPYPSLP
+865 HALGEGQFPFPALP
-879 DDTGPPGDG
+879 DDPTPTPGGPSET
-888 GQGGAEGPA
+888 QTEGAEGS
-897 GTEGEG
+897 
-903 EGAGGDMLTTI
+903 GDMLTTI

>member
-1 MARALWHNC
+1 METVEKECGALGGLFQAIVNDMKCSYPVWEDFSAKATKLHSQLRTTVLAAVAFLDAFQKVADMATNTR
-10 TGVKSSRRG
+10 
-19 AGATRDIGSALT
+19 GATRDIGSALT

-46 FTNALMESLIC
+46 FTNALMESLIT

-102 RKGRGDLQPQVDSA
+102 RKEIQGRGDLQPQLDSA

-127 EEMEKQAVRRAL
+127 EETEKQAVRRAL

-186 LPTASEQVIIDLKG
+186 LPPASEQVIKDLKG

-221 SSMCRPHALSDRSV
+221 SSMC
-235 DVSLFSFGG
+235 
-244 SCEANPSVRP
+244 
-254 AGEESSN
+254 
-261 RQGAGAG
+261 
-268 ISGSVRRQVVVEG
+268 
-281 RWGAGVWVGIGR
+281 
-293 HRRRGSRAGFVTDHL
+293 
-308 TTFLALTAGH
+308 
-318 HLLSHQIPSHTTS
+318 
-331 LLLILLSSPPSVSS
+331 
-345 SALCFA
+345 SAH
-351 GCSPSSRP
+351 
-359 LPSFCDY
+359 
-366 ALLRSP
+366 
-372 LPERRPPQFT
+372 
-382 PFANRSS
+382 
-389 SSSCLCALSPPAPPL
+389 
-404 PLSNC
+404 
-409 SSVNSANSSASRS
+409 SSASRS
-422 SGGGGGGGSQPHS
+422 SGGGGSGGGGSQPHS
-435 PTSCS
+435 PTTS
-440 SSSYRYRSGLSYQPP
+440 SSSCSYRYRSSLAHQ
-455 PPPPPGGGGGG
+455 PPPPGG
-466 GGAGCVAAHRLSSVS
+466 VAAHRLSSVS

-546 AVAAVQRRK
+546 AGAAVQRRK
-555 EPLDRLREQE
+555 EPLDRLRENE
-565 SSPGNQ
+565 ASPGSQ
-571 GYGSGSH
+571 GYAGAAH
-578 LDPDGQRTRLHQANM
+578 PDDGQRPRMTPATI
-593 AAKHGDDVSPAAS
+593 AAKHGEEVSPAAS

-614 GLSMDQ
+614 GLSMEQ

-631 SGYSTQTNTPSCSED
+631 SGYSTQTTTPSCSED
-646 TIPSQDYDCYSV
+646 TIPSQGSDYDCYSV
-658 NGDTEAQ
+658 NGDAEGPDGQTE
-665 EAQSDFDKSSTI
+665 FDKSSTI

-701 LPSGVMGAG
+701 LPSGVLGPGGHAGAGQGAG
-710 GGGSGTPGTATIRR
+710 GGGVGTPGTATIRR

-730 GVRRTLSS
+730 GVRRTLSN

-755 VPSEPHPPGYAA
+755 VPGDSHSPGA
-767 GGGGGGGVPVRVG
+767 GGGGYAGGGYVGGVPVRVG

-787 AGAEESH
+787 TGVEDAQGA
-794 GTLDYV
+794 LDYV

-819 LEVYMH
+819 LAMGTGS
-825 QQQQQRAG
+825 AG
-833 GGGGGGVT
+833 GS
-841 EEEQMMAAN
+841 EEDQMIAAN

-865 QALGEGQFPYPSLP
+865 HALGEGQFPFPALP
-879 DDTGPPGDG
+879 DDPAPPPTGPSDTQTGAD
-888 GQGGAEGPA
+888 GAEGS
-897 GTEGEG
+897 
-903 EGAGGDMLTTI
+903 GDMLTTI

>member
-1 MARALWHNC
+1 MDELAALGVRDMDHILGEMLLSCSYPVWEDFSAKATKLHSQLRTTVLAAVAFLDAFQKVADMATNTR
-10 TGVKSSRRG
+10 
-19 AGATRDIGSALT
+19 GATRDIGSALT

-46 FTNALMESLIC
+46 FTNALMESLIT
-57 PLQDRIEDWKK
+57 PLQDKIEDWKK

-102 RKGRGDLQPQVDSA
+102 RKGRGDLQPQLDSA

-127 EEMEKQAVRRAL
+127 EETEKQAVRRAL

-186 LPTASEQVIIDLKG
+186 LPAASEQVIKDLKG

-221 SSMCRPHALSDRSV
+221 SSMC
-235 DVSLFSFGG
+235 
-244 SCEANPSVRP
+244 
-254 AGEESSN
+254 
-261 RQGAGAG
+261 
-268 ISGSVRRQVVVEG
+268 
-281 RWGAGVWVGIGR
+281 
-293 HRRRGSRAGFVTDHL
+293 
-308 TTFLALTAGH
+308 
-318 HLLSHQIPSHTTS
+318 
-331 LLLILLSSPPSVSS
+331 
-345 SALCFA
+345 
-351 GCSPSSRP
+351 
-359 LPSFCDY
+359 
-366 ALLRSP
+366 
-372 LPERRPPQFT
+372 
-382 PFANRSS
+382 
-389 SSSCLCALSPPAPPL
+389 
-404 PLSNC
+404 
-409 SSVNSANSSASRS
+409 SSVNSAHSSASRS
-422 SGGGGGGGSQPHS
+422 SGGGSIAGGSLPHS
-435 PTSCS
+435 PTSS
-440 SSSYRYRSGLSYQPP
+440 SSSSSVRYRSSLPQHPH
-455 PPPPPGGGGGG
+455 PPGGL
-466 GGAGCVAAHRLSSVS
+466 AAHRLSSVS
-481 SHDSGFVSQDANV
+481 SHDSGFVSQDANI

-538 AGQYEQPV
+538 AGQYEQQPV
-546 AVAAVQRRK
+546 AAAAAAGVQRRK
-555 EPLDRLREQE
+555 EPLDRLRESE
-565 SSPGNQ
+565 GSPSAQ
-571 GYGSGSH
+571 GYAGPSH
-578 LDPDGQRTRLHQANM
+578 AEDMQRGRMGAAAM
-593 AAKHGDDVSPAAS
+593 AGKHGDEVSPAAS

-614 GLSMDQ
+614 GLSME
-620 QKSSRDSLQYS
+620 QKSNRDSLQYS
-631 SGYSTQTNTPSCSED
+631 SGYSTETTTTTPSCSED
-646 TIPSQDYDCYSV
+646 TIPSQGSDYDCYSV
-658 NGDTEAQ
+658 NGDTEGTDGQ
-665 EAQSDFDKSSTI
+665 TDFDKSSTI

-701 LPSGVMGAG
+701 LPSGVLGPGVHGIPGQPGGAG
-710 GGGSGTPGTATIRR
+710 GGGAGTPGTATIRR

-755 VPSEPHPPGYAA
+755 VPGDSHSPGA
-767 GGGGGGGVPVRVG
+767 GAGHTGAPVRTG

-787 AGAEESH
+787 AGMEDSQ
-794 GTLDYV
+794 GVLDYV

-806 LSLPNTAWGSGAG
+806 LSLPNTAWGSGAA
-819 LEVYMH
+819 LEVYA
-825 QQQQQRAG
+825 QQHGLAMG
-833 GGGGGGVT
+833 TASGLD
-841 EEEQMMAAN
+841 EEQMIAAN

-865 QALGEGQFPYPSLP
+865 HALGEGQFPFPTLP
-879 DDTGPPGDG
+879 DDPATPPSGSGEAQTGTE
-888 GQGGAEGPA
+888 GAEGN
-897 GTEGEG
+897 
-903 EGAGGDMLTTI
+903 GDMLTTI

>member
-1 MARALWHNC
+1 MDNINVESVEKECGALGGLFQAIVNDMKCSYPIWEDFNAKATKLHSQLRTTVLAAVAFLDAFQKVADMATNTR
-10 TGVKSSRRG
+10 
-19 AGATRDIGSALT
+19 GATRDIGSALT

-38 SIEAKLRQ
+38 SIEAKLRH
-46 FTNALMESLIC
+46 FTNALMESLIT

-102 RKGRGDLQPQVDSA
+102 RKGRGDLQPQLDSA
-116 MQDVTDMCLLM
+116 MQDVNDMYLLM
-127 EEMEKQAVRRAL
+127 EETEKQAVRRAL

-149 IGFLQ
+149 ISFLQ

-181 TDPHK
+181 SDPHK
-186 LPTASEQVIIDLKG
+186 LPPASEQVIKDLKG

-221 SSMCRPHALSDRSV
+221 SSMC
-235 DVSLFSFGG
+235 SL
-244 SCEANPSVRP
+244 AQP
-254 AGEESSN
+254 
-261 RQGAGAG
+261 
-268 ISGSVRRQVVVEG
+268 
-281 RWGAGVWVGIGR
+281 
-293 HRRRGSRAGFVTDHL
+293 L
-308 TTFLALTAGH
+308 TT
-318 HLLSHQIPSHTTS
+318 
-331 LLLILLSSPPSVSS
+331 
-345 SALCFA
+345 
-351 GCSPSSRP
+351 
-359 LPSFCDY
+359 
-366 ALLRSP
+366 
-372 LPERRPPQFT
+372 
-382 PFANRSS
+382 
-389 SSSCLCALSPPAPPL
+389 
-404 PLSNC
+404 
-409 SSVNSANSSASRS
+409 
-422 SGGGGGGGSQPHS
+422 
-435 PTSCS
+435 
-440 SSSYRYRSGLSYQPP
+440 
-455 PPPPPGGGGGG
+455 
-466 GGAGCVAAHRLSSVS
+466 AAHRLSSVS
-481 SHDSGFVSQDANV
+481 SHDSGFISQDANV

-538 AGQYEQPV
+538 VGSSDQPL
-546 AVAAVQRRK
+546 ASTLQRRK
-555 EPLDRLREQE
+555 EPVAET
-565 SSPGNQ
+565 SPQSQ
-571 GYGSGSH
+571 GYSE
-578 LDPDGQRTRLHQANM
+578 DPQRPRMTPATI
-593 AAKHGDDVSPAAS
+593 AAKHGEEVSPAAS

-614 GLSMDQ
+614 GLSMEQ

-631 SGYSTQTNTPSCSED
+631 SGYSTQTTTPSCSED
-646 TIPSQDYDCYSV
+646 TIPSQGSDYDGYSV
-658 NGDTEAQ
+658 NGDTEADGQ
-665 EAQSDFDKSSTI
+665 AEFDKSSTI

-701 LPSGVMGAG
+701 LPSGVGALGGPPG
-710 GGGSGTPGTATIRR
+710 GGGGIPGTATIRR

-730 GVRRTLSS
+730 GVRRTLSN

-755 VPSEPHPPGYAA
+755 VPDSPGGSTGPPA
-767 GGGGGGGVPVRVG
+767 RVG
-780 SEECVFF
+780 SEECVFYVPDD
-787 AGAEESH
+787 ASPGALE
-794 GTLDYV
+794 YV

-806 LSLPNTAWGSGAG
+806 LSLPNTAWGSGGVGG
-819 LEVYMH
+819 LEMSVYG
-825 QQQQQRAG
+825 QPG
-833 GGGGGGVT
+833 
-841 EEEQMMAAN
+841 EEDHLLAAN

-865 QALGEGQFPYPSLP
+865 HALGEGQFPFPSLP
-879 DDTGPPGDG
+879 NQPPPGPEAQVDPEAA
-888 GQGGAEGPA
+888 QE
-897 GTEGEG
+897 E
-903 EGAGGDMLTTI
+903 GDMLKSI